1 MTMLHHCHHGSR
13 SDGDY
18 DLTVAIVG
26 NPNVGKSTLFN
37 VLTGELAYVSN
48 WPGTTV
54 ARKEGIREWMGFKIR
69 FVDLPGIYG
78 LSASS
83 LEEVVSR
90 EYIVNEKP
98 DLIIALVD
106 ATIPERSLYLPIQ
119 LLELTPNVVIVFT
132 KVDEM
137 DRLGIHIHFD
147 KLEAMLGV
155 PVIPTSAIKG
165 VGIRELLNTI
175 VELTRSKKKFKELVI
190 NYGGL
195 EPFINEISKII
206 VNSNVLK
213 PYPTRW
219 TAIRLLEGD
228 KRIEELLMSSNE
240 LDVLNAVLE
249 VREGVRRSIGRD
261 PSELTIGVRYG
272 FVSSIAKEVVVRVEK
287 KEGSE
292 EFIAKVFQK
301 PVLGVLMSSL
311 LLLTSFTLIFT
322 VNTGFPLNMIF
333 KFLGLE
339 VLAEFLETYSLSGIL
354 GYVFNLASDYMR
366 GLLHHN
372 PILASLVSD
381 GVLVGVGAVLS
392 FLPLILMIFFLLA
405 LLEDSGLAPRMAVS
419 FHSLLSRFGFSGS
432 SIYPMLIGVGCNVPA
447 VMGSRILLDDVER
460 RQVIFL
466 VPFIPCQA
474 RFIVTSALVVSYF
487 ESPILQAVALL
498 SMYLVGVITF
508 LLSGLLIRRVVYKV
522 RESPEFILELPL
534 IHIPKLKVIWWIT
547 WDYTKHFLRKAGLII
562 LTLSVVI
569 WFITSLGPNGYV
581 EDISESYGAIVG
593 RFLTPILTPFDI
605 PSGTDWVLALAL
617 FQGFVAKESVLNT
630 LAILYGTADISE
642 AINSLGLT
650 IPQAYALILFITLYV
665 PCLATVAVVYQE
677 SRSLKMTILQVIYMV
692 GIAYLTALTTYYIL
706 NLFNPYSVGG

>member
-1 MTMLHHCHHGSR
+1 MFNEQKTTEE
-13 SDGDY
+13 Y
-18 DLTVAIVG
+18 DVTVAIVG

-37 VLTGELAYVSN
+37 VLTGELAHVSN

-54 ARKEGIREWMGFKIR
+54 ARKEGIREWMGVKIR

-78 LSASS
+78 LSALT
-83 LEEVVSR
+83 LEEVITR
-90 EYIVNEKP
+90 EYVVNEKP
-98 DLIIALVD
+98 DLVVVLVD

-119 LLELTPNVVIVFT
+119 LLELTPNVVVTFT

-137 DRLGIHIHFD
+137 SRLGIHIHFD

-175 VELTRSKKKFKELVI
+175 VELTRSKKKFKELLI

-206 VNSNVLK
+206 VNSKVLK

-219 TAIRLLEGD
+219 AAIRLLEGD
-228 KRIEELLMSSNE
+228 RRLEELLMSGNE

-249 VREGVRRSIGRD
+249 VRESVKRSIGRD

-287 KEGSE
+287 KGSSE
-292 EFIAKVFQK
+292 EFIAKVFQE

-311 LLLTSFTLIFT
+311 LLLTSFILIFT
-322 VNTGFPLNMIF
+322 VNTGFPLNIIF

-339 VLAEFLETYSLSGIL
+339 VLAEFLETYSLSEIL
-354 GYVFNLASDYMR
+354 GYVFNIVSDYMR
-366 GLLHHN
+366 CLLHHN

-392 FLPLILMIFFLLA
+392 FLPLILMVFFLLA
-405 LLEDSGLAPRMAVS
+405 LLEDSGLAPRIAVS
-419 FHSLLSRFGFSGS
+419 FHNLLSKFGFSGS
-432 SIYPMLIGVGCNVPA
+432 SIYPVLISVGCNVPG

-460 RQVIFL
+460 RQVIFS

-474 RFIVTSALVVSYF
+474 RLIVASALIVSYF
-487 ESPILQAVALL
+487 KTPINQTIALI
-498 SMYLVGVITF
+498 SIYVIGVLVF

-522 RESPEFILELPL
+522 REGPELILELPL
-534 IHIPKLKVIWWIT
+534 IHIPKLKIVWWIA

-562 LTLSVVI
+562 LTLSIVI
-569 WFITSLGPNGYV
+569 WFITNLGPNGYV
-581 EDISESYGAIVG
+581 EDISESYGAIIG
-593 RFLTPILTPFDI
+593 RFLSPALTPFDI
-605 PSGTDWVLALAL
+605 PSNVDWILALAL
-617 FQGFVAKESVLNT
+617 LQGFAAKESILNT
-630 LAILYGTADISE
+630 LAIVYGTADISK
-642 AINSLGLT
+642 AVNSLGLT

-665 PCLATVAVVYQE
+665 PCLATVAVIYQE
-677 SRSLKMTILQVIYMV
+677 SRSLKMTVLQVIYMV
-692 GIAYLTALTTYYIL
+692 GLAYLTALTTYYIL
-706 NLFNPYSVGG
+706 KLI

>member
-1 MTMLHHCHHGSR
+1 MLHHCHHGSR
-13 SDGDY
+13 SDSDY

>member
-1 MTMLHHCHHGSR
+1 MLHHCHHGSR

-354 GYVFNLASDYMR
+354 GYVFNIASDYMR

>member
-1 MTMLHHCHHGSR
+1 MLHHCHHGSR

-354 GYVFNLASDYMR
+354 GYVFNIASDCMR
-366 GLLHHN
+366 DLLHHN

>member
-1 MTMLHHCHHGSR
+1 MSSNERMTKG
-13 SDGDY
+13 Y
-18 DLTVAIVG
+18 DVTVAIVG

-37 VLTGELAYVSN
+37 VLTGELAHVSN

-54 ARKEGIREWMGFKIR
+54 ARKEGVREWMGVRIR

-78 LSASS
+78 LSAST
-83 LEEVVSR
+83 LEEVITR
-90 EYIVNEKP
+90 EYVVNERP
-98 DLIIALVD
+98 DLIVVLVD

-137 DRLGIHIHFD
+137 SRLGIHIHFD

-165 VGIRELLNTI
+165 VGIRDLLNTI
-175 VELTRSKKKFKELVI
+175 VELTRSKRKFKELVI

-195 EPFINEISKII
+195 EPFINEISKIV
-206 VNSNVLK
+206 VNSKVLK

-219 TAIRLLEGD
+219 VAIRLLEGD
-228 KRIEELLMSSNE
+228 KRLEELLMSSNE
-240 LDVLNAVLE
+240 LDILNSVLK
-249 VREGVRRSIGRD
+249 VRESVRRSIGRD
-261 PSELTIGVRYG
+261 PSELAIGVRYE
-272 FVSSIAKEVVVRVEK
+272 FVSSIAKEVVVRVERK
-287 KEGSE
+287 GGSE
-292 EFIAKVFQK
+292 ELIAEVFQK
-301 PVLGVLMSSL
+301 PVLGVLASSL
-311 LLLTSFTLIFT
+311 LLLTSFMLIFT

-339 VLAEFLETYSLSGIL
+339 GLAEFLETYSLSGVL
-354 GYVFNLASDYMR
+354 GHAFNVASDYVR
-366 GLLHHN
+366 GLLHYN
-372 PILASLVSD
+372 PVLASLISD

-419 FHSLLSRFGFSGS
+419 FHNLLSRFGFSGS

-460 RQVIFL
+460 RQVIFS

-487 ESPILQAVALL
+487 KSPTLQAVALL
-498 SMYLVGVITF
+498 SIYLVGVLTF
-508 LLSGLLIRRVVYKV
+508 LLSSLLVRRVVYKV
-522 RESPEFILELPL
+522 RESPELILELPL
-534 IHIPKLKVIWWIT
+534 IHTPKLKVVWWIT

-569 WFITSLGPNGYV
+569 WFITNLGPNGYV
-581 EDISESYGAIVG
+581 GDITESFGAMIG
-593 RFLTPILTPFDI
+593 RFLAPILTPFDI

-617 FQGFVAKESVLNT
+617 FQGFVAKESVLDT

-650 IPQAYALILFITLYV
+650 IPQAYALILFITLYI

-677 SRSLKMTILQVIYMV
+677 SRSLKMTMLQVIYMV
-692 GIAYLTALTTYYIL
+692 GLAYITALTTYYIL
-706 NLFNPYSVGG
+706 KII

>member
-1 MTMLHHCHHGSR
+1 MLHHCHHGSR

-605 PSGTDWVLALAL
+605 PSGTDWVLALAV
-617 FQGFVAKESVLNT
+617 FHR
-630 LAILYGTADISE
+630 D
-642 AINSLGLT
+642 
-650 IPQAYALILFITLYV
+650 
-665 PCLATVAVVYQE
+665 
-677 SRSLKMTILQVIYMV
+677 R
-692 GIAYLTALTTYYIL
+692 
-706 NLFNPYSVGG
+706 SVGNDR

>member
-354 GYVFNLASDYMR
+354 GYVFNIASDCMR
-366 GLLHHN
+366 DLLHHN

>member
-1 MTMLHHCHHGSR
+1 MLHHCHHGSR